1 MRSLVDARACKRGR
15 EAEALLTTLLKNT
28 SSIPAGYWSA
38 RDVGDGEMEI
48 RGAVLLRPTRDDE
61 MPAAASQEGQEGQQ
75 FLSKALEAAR
85 DEAPARP
92 AFELWQRIRKDGLLT
107 PAALAAALFGATFAI
122 VIEAL
127 LFRSLLELAPL
138 FGLSEYR
145 AGIIGALLA
154 FMLFA
159 LVVDYAAVTGELRL
173 GRRLET
179 RLRVAFQ
186 EKIPRL
192 GDRYFHSRLTSDMAE
207 RNHSIHLLRT
217 LPVLAGQILRASFEI
232 LLTTAAIVWLV
243 PSATPIVL
251 LVLAVSLLIPLF
263 AQPVFLERD
272 LRVRLRPLLARSCA
286 GCRGGIPTVLIR
298 NFRYKCG
305 PWRRFGSVLH
315 PQVFFPQRSM
325 TSESVPGRAFYLDAL
340 LGLVPLRVHG
350 AQGAIRTQHESLLVE
365 WARARLGLQRAA
377 VALEHPHQGSHR
389 MKSQRYTRFAL
400 NPFSIAFVVGYD
412 YAARLGR
419 RLETRLRVA
428 FQEKIPRLGVGHGG
442 EESQHPCC
450 HLVSYLNQGGET
462 ASILLLAYWALNLPV
477 LGLEIVRLA
486 WRYPEQRN
494 TTLRIT
500 EPLHALEE
508 KDAAPAHDGGDAVV
522 TPPPAI
528 RIENATVRAAGHLIL
543 EAIDVSIEAGS
554 HVAVVGPSGS
564 GKSSLFGLLLGW
576 HFPDEGRVSIDGSI
590 LSGERLDALRE
601 KTAWVDPAVQL
612 WNRSLVDNLR
622 YGNGNGA
629 KASLMTIVEQAELR
643 SVLEMLPE
651 GHQTKLGDGG
661 GLVSGGEGQRVRL
674 ARAFMRPNVS
684 LALLDEPFRGLGRGQ
699 RATLLRRAREL
710 WSDATLL
717 CITHDVSET
726 EGFDRVLVMEGG
738 RLVEDGAPAALA
750 EDTSSRYRA
759 LLDSERELM
768 KLWSEK
774 TWRRFEIE
782 DGKVVERS
790 DGA

>member
-1 MRSLVDARACKRGR
+1 MGGLGTGAESGRKPASFARYREEPTGTLIESAAGDPSWRVASLDAAARAVRSLVDARACKRGR
-15 EAEALLTTLLKNT
+15 EAEALLTTLLTNT

-38 RDVGDGEMEI
+38 RDVGDGEVEI

-61 MPAAASQEGQEGQQ
+61 MPAAASQEGQE

-92 AFELWQRIRKDGLLT
+92 ALELWQRIRKDGLLT
-107 PAALAAALFGATFAI
+107 PTALAAALFGATFAI

-154 FMLFA
+154 FMLFE

-232 LLTTAAIVWLV
+232 VLTTAAIVWLV

-272 LRVRLRPLLARSCA
+272 LRVRSHV
-286 GCRGGIPTVLIR
+286 GGLST
-298 NFRYKCG
+298 
-305 PWRRFGSVLH
+305 
-315 PQVFFPQRSM
+315 
-325 TSESVPGRAFYLDAL
+325 FYLDAL

-350 AQGAIRTQHESLLVE
+350 AQAAIRTQHESLLVE

-377 VALEHPHQGSHR
+377 VALEGTQ
-389 MKSQRYTRFAL
+389 
-400 NPFSIAFVVGYD
+400 FVVGYG
-412 YAARLGR
+412 LVVM
-419 RLETRLRVA
+419 L
-428 FQEKIPRLGVGHGG
+428 
-442 EESQHPCC
+442 
-450 HLVSYLNQGGET
+450 LVSYLNQGGET

-508 KDAAPAHDGGDAVV
+508 KDAAPAHDGG
-522 TPPPAI
+522 
-528 RIENATVRAAGHLIL
+528 
-543 EAIDVSIEAGS
+543 
-554 HVAVVGPSGS
+554 VAVVGPSGS

-661 GLVSGGEGQRVRL
+661 GLVSGGECQRVRL

-699 RATLLRRAREL
+699 RAALLRRAREL
-710 WSDATLL
+710 WSGATLL

-726 EGFDRVLVMEGG
+726 EGFDRVLVMERGH
-738 RLVEDGAPAALA
+738 LVEDGAPAALA

-782 DGKVVERS
+782 DGKVVERG